1 MAYSIQEMDATA
13 FVKVRGSTDSQQM
26 FLTWRGSIC
35 SFVPDEPQKHLF
47 NIVGMS
53 VGRFIDNQDGSWYL
67 TSREL
72 SYYLDPITDCPL
84 RTWENPWTGERL
96 TVVHVANKLVQRFI
110 QGRLQVGVNGDT
122 ATVFLICFLIILIL

>member
-1 MAYSIQEMDATA
+1 LERFIY
-13 FVKVRGSTDSQQM
+13 
-26 FLTWRGSIC
+26 

-72 SYYLDPITDCPL
+72 SYYLDPITDHPL
-84 RTWENPWTGERL
+84 RLGKIPGQENG
-96 TVVHVANKLVQRFI
+96 
-110 QGRLQVGVNGDT
+110 
-122 ATVFLICFLIILIL
+122 